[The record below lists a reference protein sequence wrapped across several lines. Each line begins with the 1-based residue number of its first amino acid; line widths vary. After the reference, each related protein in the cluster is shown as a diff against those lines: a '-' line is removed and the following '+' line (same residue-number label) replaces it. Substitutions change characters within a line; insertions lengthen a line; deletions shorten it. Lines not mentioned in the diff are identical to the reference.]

1 MASERFEHY
10 IQVLY
15 NSISHL
21 LSGDLDNRIDVILK
35 IIRECEEEGV
45 CDKYVVSRMLRLAD
59 VLERYVREQVAREVL
74 LDTLREEIAGGPLR
88 DLAILIL
95 REICDEEVAESLRDW
110 AEDPNPDLR
119 LAYLKCVSKLFDEG
133 MVSLDQLRIFRD
145 DPSPKVREAL
155 VTSLSKSASRD
166 DVFSFLA
173 GMLGIEKR
181 SSIRTKILMALS
193 KGDRR
198 KRSRGGGILE
208 RLRRAMGGRG

>member
-10 IQVLY
+10 VQVLY
-15 NSISHL
+15 NSISRL
-21 LSGDLDNRIDVILK
+21 LSGDLDNGIDVILK
-35 IIRECEEEGV
+35 IIRECEAEGI
-45 CDKYVVSRMLRLAD
+45 CDGYVVSRMLRLAD

-74 LDTLREEIAGGPLR
+74 LDILREEIAGGPLR

-95 REICDEEVAESLRDW
+95 REICDREVAESLRGW

-133 MVSLDQLRIFRD
+133 EVSLDQLRIFRD

-155 VTSLSKSASRD
+155 VTSLSKSASRE

-193 KGDRR
+193 KGERR
-198 KRSRGGGILE
+198 ERSRGRGILG